1 MKTIQLSV
9 TLLTMLALLVS
20 IPAAMGTGYTDVKP
34 GSCPNP
40 INLKS
45 NGVVS
50 IAVAGYNGFNGT
62 DLSTIDLDTL
72 MVQFNYNGPQ
82 NVTIA
87 RYSFEDVINDSAAPG
102 YPCCNPI
109 TTGDGVDDL
118 VVKVKM
124 DALRK
129 ANLSPAT
136 TQMRVIW
143 QPIGSDEWT
152 GSSWDQIQVFEPPT
166 VKKPKCGVE

>member
-1 MKTIQLSV
+1 MKIVKVSV
-9 TLLTMLALLVS
+9 TFLTMLALLVS
-20 IPAAMGTGYTDVKP
+20 IPAVMGTGYTDVKP

-62 DLSTIDLDTL
+62 DLSTINLDTL
-72 MVQFNYNGPQ
+72 MVQFNANGVK
-82 NVTIA
+82 NVSIE

-102 YPCCNPI
+102 FPCCNPI
-109 TTGDGVDDL
+109 TEGDGVDDL

-124 DALRK
+124 
-129 ANLSPAT
+129 ANLKEHIIPAT

-143 QPIGSDEWT
+143 QVDGSDQWS
-152 GSSWDQIQVFEPPT
+152 GSSWDQIQVFEPPE
-166 VKKPKCGVE
+166 VPKPKCSGK